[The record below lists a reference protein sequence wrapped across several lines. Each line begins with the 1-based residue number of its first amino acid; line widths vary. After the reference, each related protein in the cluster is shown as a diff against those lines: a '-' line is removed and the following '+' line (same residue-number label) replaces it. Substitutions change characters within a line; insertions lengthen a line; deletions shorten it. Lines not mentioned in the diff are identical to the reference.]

1 MSKLKIIGGGLLAV
15 ALIIGLNFALASM
28 GMISKSFF
36 GKWNEQIR
44 YDITK
49 ESAAYRDGMQRNLS
63 QMQTDYLAADGAGKT
78 AIQAAIKHQYSQT
91 DTSEYPAYL
100 KSFLAQMGL

>member
-1 MSKLKIIGGGLLAV
+1 MFKIIAGGIAAVILFLAITFGL
-15 ALIIGLNFALASM
+15 GSM

-36 GKWNEQIR
+36 GKWGEEIR

-63 QMQTDYLAADGAGKT
+63 QMQTDYNSADTAGK
-78 AIQAAIKHQYSQT
+78 IGIKQAVRHQYSQT
-91 DTSEYPAYL
+91 DTAEYPAYL
-100 KSFLAQMGL
+100 KSFLAEMGI